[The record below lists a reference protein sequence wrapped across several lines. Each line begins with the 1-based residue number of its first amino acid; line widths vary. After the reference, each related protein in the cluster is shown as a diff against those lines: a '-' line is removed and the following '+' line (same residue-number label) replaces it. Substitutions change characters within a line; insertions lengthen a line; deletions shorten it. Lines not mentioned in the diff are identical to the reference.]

1 MDFVYDQE
9 PWALGTHWACAAISL
24 VCLPFAAYYGALIKH
39 RLAFMTVKKHASCKV
54 LMCGGFGL

>member
-39 RLAFMTVKKHASCKV
+39 RLAFMTVRSTQAAR
-54 LMCGGFGL
+54 F